1 VCNSWISEEEISD
14 EPTCLGERIR
24 WKKISLPF
32 SNESPPSQYILG
44 KLVLPTTPRSVRA
57 WCESLPALE
66 KTLGVFSAWSWN
78 RLVRKDETWPRRLV
92 WCLPMRV
99 LTEQTA
105 EETRKFLA
113 AAGLGHVPVH
123 VLMGGSDVGE
133 WHLHPEQEAVLVG
146 TQDMLLSRALNRG
159 YGAARARW
167 PMDFGLLNHDCLWV
181 MDEVQLMDVGL
192 ATSSQLQSFRHA
204 DSSKALRPCHTW
216 WMSATLQESWLQSV
230 DTKDLF
236 ADLARKI
243 GIPPNQR
250 TGGLWE
256 VAKPL
261 EIQPI
266 KDEKDI
272 ARLASERHQPGTL
285 SLVILN
291 TVDAAKSVFDL
302 IRAKTKGVEVRLVHS
317 RFRPHERKEWRESFL
332 QRSSPLPPEGRILV
346 ATQVVEAGVDIS
358 AKMLLTDLAP
368 WPSLVQRFGRCARY
382 VGETGSIVVLDRQL
396 GDKDAK
402 KALPYDLEELRQSR
416 KALEGIQ
423 DASPRAIEGFE
434 EELPEANRK
443 GLYPYKPRHLLL
455 RQDWDDLFDTSPDL
469 SGADLD
475 ISRFIRSGEENDC
488 QVFWREI
495 PQEGPPD
502 DWKPSRD
509 ELCSV
514 PFLKAREWLCGKDT
528 QLVKSREAKGRKVPV
543 AWIWDWIEGR
553 WVSGF
558 SGSRILP
565 GTVLLVEAVIGGYDR
580 EKGWDREAKAPKT
593 GSLDLRIGA
602 SPSLQEKT
610 DDAAESEALSQSQ
623 WKTIATH
630 GQEVASE
637 AKRIGVAVGLPE
649 HLLDLLEWAG
659 LWHDVGKSHPA
670 FQGSIGNSHGAVR
683 PERRDLAKAPA
694 DAWNKRKMYR
704 YGAEHRPGFRHELA
718 SMLALFGAL
727 LECDQGNPILDPRPG
742 LTWEQ
747 DGRLIAWEQ
756 ARMGSEWEWPIQRL
770 EPNSFNLLAYLVLSH
785 HGKVR
790 TSLQASPLDQEYISR
805 DGRGMPIRGIREG
818 DRLGA
823 LTGAS
828 GHEILGPMELSL
840 ELANLGLSELTGP
853 SWTERVQGL
862 LEKYGPAGLAFL
874 ESILRAGDIRAS
886 RLTTPD
892 PLLEEGKV

>member
-1 VCNSWISEEEISD
+1 MSEPYARWFGEIGEGNPPWDWQRRLGS
-14 EPTCLGERIR
+14 ETRIGSRLIRIPTG
-24 WKKISLPF
+24 F
-32 SNESPPSQYILG
+32 G
-44 KLVLPTTPRSVRA
+44 KTRGVL
-57 WCESLPALE
+57 
-66 KTLGVFSAWSWN
+66 SAWVWN
-78 RLVRKDETWPRRLV
+78 RLVRKGDAWPRRLV

-99 LTEQTA
+99 LTEQTMHEA
-105 EETRKFLA
+105 RRFLDA
-113 AAGLGHVPVH
+113 SGFREIPVH
-123 VLMGGSDVGE
+123 VLMGGADAGE
-133 WHLHPEQEAVLVG
+133 WHLHPEKEAVLVG

-192 ATSSQLQSFRHA
+192 ATSSQLQAFRHA
-204 DSSKALRPCHTW
+204 DFSKALRPCHTW

-236 ADLARKI
+236 ANLVPKVE
-243 GIPPNQR
+243 IPNHQR
-250 TGGLWE
+250 TGVLWE
-256 VAKPL
+256 VSKPR
-261 EIQPI
+261 EIQPV

-272 ARLASERHQPGTL
+272 ARLAIEKHQPGTL

-291 TVDAAKSVFDL
+291 TVDAAKTVFDL
-302 IRAKTKGVEVRLVHS
+302 IRAKITGIEVRLVHS
-317 RFRPHERKEWRESFL
+317 RFRPQERNEWRESFL

-358 AKMLLTDLAP
+358 AQTLLTDIAP

-382 VGETGSIVVLDRQL
+382 VGETGSIVVFDRQF

-402 KALPYDLEELRQSR
+402 KALPYDLEDLRQSR
-416 KALEGIQ
+416 RSLDGIE
-423 DASPRAIEGFE
+423 DLSPRAIERFE
-434 EELPEANRK
+434 EGLSEESRNR
-443 GLYPYKPRHLLL
+443 LYPYKPRHLLL

-475 ISRFIRSGEENDC
+475 ISRFIRSGEEIDC
-488 QVFWREI
+488 HVFWREI

-502 DWKPSRD
+502 EWKPSRD

-514 PFLKAREWLCGKDT
+514 PFLKAREWLCGKDS

-543 AWIWDWIEGR
+543 AWIWDWIEGC

-565 GTVLLVEAVIGGYDR
+565 GAVLLIDAAIGGYDH
-580 EKGWDREAKAPKT
+580 EKGWDREAKSPKT

-659 LWHDVGKSHPA
+659 WWHDVGKSHPA
-670 FQGSIGNSHGAVR
+670 FQGSIGNSHASGR
-683 PERRDLAKAPA
+683 PERQDLAKAPA
-694 DAWNKRKMYR
+694 DSWNKRKMYR
-704 YGAEHRPGFRHELA
+704 YGSEHRPGFRHELA
-718 SMLALFGAL
+718 SMLALFGSL
-727 LECDQGNPILDPRPG
+727 LECDQGNSILDPRPG

-747 DGRLIAWEQ
+747 DGRLIAWESK
-756 ARMGSEWEWPIQRL
+756 RPGSAWEWPIQGL
-770 EPNSFNLLAYLVLSH
+770 DPSSFNLLAYLVLSH

-790 TSLQASPLDQEYISR
+790 TSLQASPLDQEYIAK
-805 DGRGMPIRGIREG
+805 DGRGMPIRGVREG
-818 DRLGA
+818 DA
-823 LTGAS
+823 LPSLRGIDS
-828 GHEILGPMELSL
+828 QELVGPTESTL
-840 ELANLGLSELTGP
+840 ELATLGLSDLTGP

-862 LEKYGPAGLAFL
+862 LEKHGPATLAFL
-874 ESILRAGDIRAS
+874 EAILRAGDVRAS

-892 PLLEEGKV
+892 PVLEEGKV